1 LEPHVTFF
9 VDILS
14 EEASRRKKQERD
26 RIERAGID
34 LQTKVRNAYLEL
46 CNQFNERIVL
56 IDGHDTID
64 NIHGTIL
71 TELRRRHLFE

>member
-1 LEPHVTFF
+1 MSHFSLIFYRKKHPGE
-9 VDILS
+9 
-14 EEASRRKKQERD
+14 KKQERD